1 MSPACPPDLAPRPR
15 RPYETASAVFAFP
28 RVLIFA
34 GLFLDVL
41 ARAGFTFFAVGFFL
55 RAETFGFPAFLFL
68 GDMFFGR
75 LLPESIILHSRGI
88 STAVTGNFG
97 SRLYNADK
105 EVRSDRAAGSL
116 RRLGPWGVPQ
126 P

>member
-28 RVLIFA
+28 RVLMF
-34 GLFLDVL
+34 GVLFLDVP

-55 RAETFGFPAFLFL
+55 RAETFPAVGFPAFLFL

-75 LLPESIILHSRGI
+75 LLPESIILHSRDI
-88 STAVTGNFG
+88 STAVAGNLD
-97 SRLYNADK
+97 SRLYNAEK
-105 EVRSDRAAGSL
+105 EV
-116 RRLGPWGVPQ
+116 
-126 P
+126 